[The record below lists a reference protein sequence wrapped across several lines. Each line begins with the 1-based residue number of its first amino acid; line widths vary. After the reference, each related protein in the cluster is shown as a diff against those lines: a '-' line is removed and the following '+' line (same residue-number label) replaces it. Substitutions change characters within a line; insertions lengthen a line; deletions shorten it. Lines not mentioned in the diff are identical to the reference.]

1 MTPDPSKPWRDRAAR
16 MRELSETVD
25 DATVRDDL
33 LLSAREF
40 DRMAVEAERRE
51 QEVKAHLLGSI

>member
-25 DATVRDDL
+25 DAILREDL
-33 LLSAREF
+33 LRGAQEY
-40 DRMAVEAERRE
+40 DRLAVEAERRE
-51 QEVKAHLLGSI
+51 QEVKAHLLG